1 MRETTPTQTSAPP
14 LTLAGMRTGMRLTL
28 PLVPGVMVFGTA
40 FGAAAAQKGL
50 DVWLTLSLSAFV
62 FAGAAQMVALEVWRE
77 VWSWST
83 LLYLMAVTATING
96 RMVLMGAAISP
107 HVKAMPRGVRLL
119 NFFLLTDASWLVATR
134 YHADGGRDLGVIL
147 GAGATLWVIWIVAT
161 LPGFL
166 AGALVTDPR
175 AFGLDLV
182 MPVFFSVMLV
192 PLWKGLRPAIPW
204 LVAGGVAL
212 LTSLLVDGY
221 AFIIVGALAG
231 AAAGALVDDRR

>member
-1 MRETTPTQTSAPP
+1 MRETTPPQTSAP
-14 LTLAGMRTGMRLTL
+14 LTLAGARTGMRLTL
-28 PLVPGVMVFGTA
+28 PLVPGVIVFGTA

-50 DVWLTLSLSAFV
+50 DVWVTLSLSAFV
-62 FAGAAQMVALEVWRE
+62 FAGAAQMVALELWRE

-96 RMVLMGAAISP
+96 RMVLMGAAITP
-107 HVKAMPRGVRLL
+107 HVRAMPRGVRLV
-119 NFFLLTDASWLVATR
+119 NFFLLVDASWLVATR
-134 YHADGGRDLGVIL
+134 YHAQGGRDLGVIL
-147 GAGATLWVIWIVAT
+147 GAGAMLWVIWVAAT

-192 PLWKGLRPAIPW
+192 PMWKGLRPAIPW
-204 LVAGGVAL
+204 LVAGAVAL
-212 LTSLLVDGY
+212 LTSVLVDGF

-231 AAAGALVDDRR
+231 AAAGALVDDRA